1 MFLDILLAQ
10 QRAFAPFSMPQ
21 QCLGLRSMYSH
32 KHTLSFG
39 IFTHSTPNN
48 HSRLLGL
55 ILSFLSIL
63 FAERWRQRW
72 SRHERS
78 TSMAKRVYRK
88 RRCCFH
94 SRWRHSNKSS
104 GSNSKLCK
112 YKIKWNRMKMKW
124 NEQKRERTTRDESA
138 GATTDSLSRNCTAY
152 GTQFFLILVIFFI
165 FIMCFALICARMCA
179 WACFGIEKA
188 FGHNHRKRFNNRL
201 ASTGNYL
208 CVYPYGHCTN
218 CKQNYEWHSNV

>member
-112 YKIKWNRMKMKW
+112 YKIKWNRIKMKR

-138 GATTDSLSRNCTAY
+138 GATTDALAKLHSIRHTMFPSTCY
-152 GTQFFLILVIFFI
+152 FFHIYYVF
-165 FIMCFALICARMCA
+165 CA
-179 WACFGIEKA
+179 
-188 FGHNHRKRFNNRL
+188 
-201 ASTGNYL
+201 YL
-208 CVYPYGHCTN
+208 CAYVCMSMLRHRESVWTQPSE
-218 CKQNYEWHSNV
+218 KVQ